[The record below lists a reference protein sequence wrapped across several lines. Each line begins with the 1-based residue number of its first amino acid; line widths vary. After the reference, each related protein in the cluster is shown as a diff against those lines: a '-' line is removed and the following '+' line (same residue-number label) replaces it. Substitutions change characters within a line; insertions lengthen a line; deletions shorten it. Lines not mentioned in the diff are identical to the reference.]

1 MKSNCCQKGSKEQGR
16 IKEIKHQL
24 NVINDIN
31 RLRILC
37 LLSQHK
43 ELCVCEIFKALKL
56 EQNLTSYHL
65 RVLLKAGFLNCKKQG
80 NKIIYSQN
88 KNKAKLFTKEINKL
102 LKT

>member
-1 MKSNCCQKGSKEQGR
+1 MRSNCCQKGSREQDS
-16 IKEIKHQL
+16 IKKIKHQL
-24 NVINDIN
+24 DVINDIN

-37 LLSQHK
+37 LLSQPK

-56 EQNLTSYHL
+56 KQNLTSYHL
-65 RVLLKAGFLNCKKQG
+65 RVLLKAGFLNCTKQG

-88 KNKAKLFTKEINKL
+88 KSKSKSFAKEFNKL